1 MNDTTY
7 KTTQRG
13 TLPADDFA
21 AMREILESL
30 EATWQAL
37 ATVIDTGDEQWVDT
51 LWDDTVR
58 AYAELNAPLKS
69 VPLLDLMPTTDEAE
83 AAYIYTDAG
92 GEWISYRNRD
102 RDVPEN
108 EEPENARAEN
118 EEPEDEAL
126 MDLCILNSATADF
139 KNRVIPLVDHWC
151 RNVDHA
157 YGSNLAD
164 LWDALLHQNDNV
176 A

>member
-7 KTTQRG
+7 KTIQRG

-58 AYAELNAPLKS
+58 AYAKLSVPLKS

-92 GEWISYRNRD
+92 GD
-102 RDVPEN
+102 PVT
-108 EEPENARAEN
+108 

>member
-7 KTTQRG
+7 KTIQRG

-21 AMREILESL
+21 AIREILESL

-58 AYAELNAPLKS
+58 AYAELSVPLKS

-92 GEWISYRNRD
+92 GEWISYRSREH
-102 RDVPEN
+102 DVPVT
-108 EEPENARAEN
+108 

-126 MDLCILNSATADF
+126 MDLCVLNSATADF
-139 KNRVIPLVDHWC
+139 EDRVVPLVDHWC
-151 RNVDHA
+151 RNIDYA

-164 LWDALLHQNDNV
+164 LWDALLHQNNNV